1 MARRRTPP
9 GELPVARL
17 RERVS
22 AYVYGNILVLA
33 ALATTTPH
41 AVETGHGAVVVI
53 ATTVTTFLAHVLA
66 HLVAHHVGDEP
77 PARASAGS
85 TGGPA
90 HGAVPDRDSLRDA
103 VPIASS
109 GSLPALILLV
119 AWLTGLDPS
128 AAVLVSSAVVVVRL
142 AGLGVLTRRYAGH
155 RSRLADLWTG
165 LVLAG
170 LSGVVVVLKV
180 LLTH

>member
-1 MARRRTPP
+1 MSRGRPDDLPLAR
-9 GELPVARL
+9 V

-41 AVETGHGAVVVI
+41 SVETGHAAVVVI
-53 ATTVTTFLAHVLA
+53 ATTVTTFFAHVLA
-66 HLVAHHVGDEP
+66 HLVAHQIGEP
-77 PARASAGS
+77 AAHGGS
-85 TGGPA
+85 T
-90 HGAVPDRDSLRDA
+90 PDRHSLRDA
-103 VPIASS
+103 TPIASS
-109 GSLPALILLV
+109 GSVPALILLV
-119 AWLTGLDPS
+119 AWLAELDPS
-128 AAVLVSSAVVVVRL
+128 GAVLVSSAVVVVRL
-142 AGLGVLTRRYAGH
+142 GGLGVLTSRYAGH
-155 RSRLADLWTG
+155 RSRLADLWMG

>member
-1 MARRRTPP
+1 MSSGRSELSDLSLAR
-9 GELPVARL
+9 V

-41 AVETGHGAVVVI
+41 SVETGHAVVVVL
-53 ATTVTTFLAHVLA
+53 ATTGTTFLAHVLA
-66 HLVAHHVGDEP
+66 HLVAHQIGAD
-77 PARASAGS
+77 PAEHG
-85 TGGPA
+85 
-90 HGAVPDRDSLRDA
+90 GAVPDRNSLRDA
-103 VPIASS
+103 VPIFSS
-109 GSLPALILLV
+109 GSVPALILFV
-119 AWLTGLDPS
+119 AWLADLPASGAILVAT
-128 AAVLVSSAVVVVRL
+128 AAVVLRL
-142 AGLGVLTRRYAGH
+142 AGLGFVTSRFAGR
-155 RSRLADLWTG
+155 RSRLGDLWTG